1 METENRSILIFF
13 SIIVLLIFLDHQ
25 SAHQM
30 RLNGV
35 NLESPINREISKI
48 ESLKALTESDLASVS
63 EKIDIEKLDNEKL
76 DNEKLENERF
86 DSTDISKEVK
96 QRIFQ
101 PAVEKGSAKTEEIFD
116 KISKISLTQK
126 KLKLKEISLQNSSMN
141 NESNIEHNNPSSQE
155 INTNRLPLLPFIK
168 SDNGQIKTKVF
179 LFFPGFRGRETVMM
193 RVSRTVSK
201 SVNPKQILEL
211 IQAGPLYSE
220 KGLVNA
226 LDSSIKIEDL
236 LIQENEAKVYVS
248 KSMHQMSSIIRRDR
262 LDQLCLTLF
271 QFKEIKSI
279 RIFVD
284 NIEISELGKGKD
296 IIKINQPIMIIN
308 RKIEE
313 LK

>member
-155 INTNRLPLLPFIK
+155 INTNR
-168 SDNGQIKTKVF
+168 
-179 LFFPGFRGRETVMM
+179 
-193 RVSRTVSK
+193 
-201 SVNPKQILEL
+201 
-211 IQAGPLYSE
+211 
-220 KGLVNA
+220 
-226 LDSSIKIEDL
+226 
-236 LIQENEAKVYVS
+236 
-248 KSMHQMSSIIRRDR
+248 
-262 LDQLCLTLF
+262 
-271 QFKEIKSI
+271 
-279 RIFVD
+279 
-284 NIEISELGKGKD
+284 
-296 IIKINQPIMIIN
+296 
-308 RKIEE
+308 
-313 LK
+313 

>member
-13 SIIVLLIFLDHQ
+13 SIIVLLIFLDHH

-35 NLESPINREISKI
+35 NLETPINQEISKI

-63 EKIDIEKLDNEKL
+63 EKIDIEDL